1 MCNFRKLPASRLVRR
16 GSLRSDPVQR
26 RGAFKGDLPKPG
38 KWRGPSSRRP
48 FSPLTQQPATLR
60 STQQVWTSGMGCTGA
75 SPGPSRRDRT
85 SPASPASPLL
95 SAGGFLLPTGTLTET
110 PASWVPALLNAQ

>member
-1 MCNFRKLPASRLVRR
+1 MCNFRKLPASSLVRR
-16 GSLRSDPVQR
+16 GSLRLDPFQR
-26 RGAFKGDLPKPG
+26 RSAFKGDLPKPG

-48 FSPLTQQPATLR
+48 FLPLTQQPATPR
-60 STQQVWTSGMGCTGA
+60 STQQVWTSGMGCAGA
-75 SPGPSRRDRT
+75 SPGPPRRDRT